1 MIKKLRIKFIIASM
15 ASILL
20 VLVATIGAINISN
33 YISVKNEVN
42 NSLTMVIDNGL
53 NDLGPGEGGG
63 PFGPGGEVR
72 REHYFIVSYNQD
84 GSVNQ
89 SNFKHILFIIN
100 EADGLKMASE
110 VYNSDKTNGRND
122 NLFYKKT
129 TKDNLTYVA
138 FVDAKERLDSFHNF
152 LVSSTVIATIS
163 YALIFVLIF
172 FSSKIVFR
180 VSEESYHK
188 QKAFITNASHEL
200 KTPLTVISTDIELIE
215 MDNGKSEWSSSIKDQ
230 VDRLTK
236 MTNQLVILSRLD
248 EEDLS
253 KFPFEDFSLSSL
265 ANNCVDTFS
274 PSFKKEKL
282 NLDVDIKENI
292 SINANKFLI
301 EELFFIFMD
310 NALKYAY
317 KEVGVSL
324 EKDKKDRVLMTF
336 YNDVSEDYDVDT
348 NLLFERFYRSPNAS
362 KKGSGIGLSIA
373 KEIINLHKGN
383 IKVSKENNIL
393 KFIITF

>member
-1 MIKKLRIKFIIASM
+1 M

-20 VLVATIGAINISN
+20 VLVATIGAINIYN

-53 NDLGPGEGGG
+53 IDLGPGEGGG
-63 PFGPGGEVR
+63 PIGPGGEVQ

-89 SNFKHILFIIN
+89 SSFKHIFIIS

-110 VYNSDKTNGRND
+110 VYNGNKADGRND

-152 LVSSTVIATIS
+152 LVSSSVIATIS

-180 VSEESYHK
+180 VSEESYRK

-253 KFPFEDFSLSSL
+253 KFPFEEFSLSSL

-274 PSFKKEKL
+274 PSFKKEEL

-324 EKDKKDRVLMTF
+324 EKDKKDRVLLTF
-336 YNDVSEDYDVDT
+336 YNDVSEDYEVDT
-348 NLLFERFYRSPNAS
+348 NLLFERFYRSPNTS